1 MLGINKITVAD
12 QLDERGNAGY
22 IITVGYYLETEKDEF
37 GLPSLDLSQDT
48 RLYAYFNKGSAST
61 LVKGPSSTLVMQKLT
76 YPTYIEGSLNP
87 AIVEVG
93 SGFRYPFEAQF
104 TISSSDAE
112 NFEFEIVLMRG
123 KYLSGKHVKPRIR
136 LFSSNSLN
144 IENDDGIAIE
154 DQRNNFYN
162 DLFNF
167 DVFSIG
173 QPKNTANVSDL
184 MLSYSKDATV
194 RGLFVFDKQQFL
206 IDNSKFGKILQNDS
220 LPRATRNF
228 IMNKSSIDRLH
239 LSRMEVGYIRDF
251 QNKPHDLLS
260 NQVAVTVADA
270 SESDNNLNATRGIME
285 YIPTITMGD
294 IEHEK
299 VIGFSDS
306 RLDVGG
312 SHQYILDLTLKD
324 GILSWLITSLNTLT
338 RIQDKLIRGV
348 AQLPKRGLVS
358 VATISRLLVSLN
370 RDIDLSQRQISS
382 YIENLTKFEGSRNVL
397 KYNMVNLINSVST
410 LIGKSGLISQ
420 TNSAYSKIYSK
431 NTSDLFFLKMNKAFD
446 AIADFDD
453 ARSLTYDYMGIR
465 ANSDTGASTVTKEE
479 FESRAKMEFSKLIRN
494 QEGTFANLSRDIYGD
509 VFGFSKED
517 PTPLEAAYFN
527 FEPNYNVFFA
537 PIRVGSLDITVE
549 NSFDFDLMTA
559 EHFKKTFDSSYGSG
573 LSVSYYLQEKGCSV
587 GNDFFQ
593 EDPPL
598 NSKSSKQSYIAANQL
613 FSDSNL
619 INNAS
624 AVEEPYDASFDL
636 PSDIGKTFAS
646 AFLRNDEGWNLSKSD
661 FDLNNK
667 TNRINAITT
676 STNRRTADGP
686 ALSQQLQI
694 VREMPNQIR
703 AIFASRSDKCVNQW
717 LSPSMEG
724 DYIYDPNTYYTIKQN
739 YMNLVKVE
747 YIVGFKKDSIGVP
760 DIKNPIFEKLGDLN
774 TEGRF
779 ICRASI
785 YSDDRFKIGS
795 GFDKIIYADKYFILE
810 VGS

>member
-12 QLDERGNAGY
+12 QLDERGNTGY

-48 RLYAYFNKGSAST
+48 RLYAYFNSPRST
-61 LVKGPSSTLVMQKLT
+61 ILMQKLT
-76 YPTYIEGSLNP
+76 YPTYIEDSLNP
-87 AIVEVG
+87 SIIEID
-93 SGFRYPFEAQF
+93 SGFHYPFEAQF
-104 TISSSDAE
+104 AISSSDAE
-112 NFEFEIVLMRG
+112 NFEFEMVPMRG
-123 KYLSGKHVKPRIR
+123 AHAADRETRIK

-154 DQRNNFYN
+154 DQRSNFYN

-184 MLSYSKDATV
+184 MLSYSKNTTV
-194 RGLFVFDKQQFL
+194 RGLFIFDKQQFL

-220 LPRATRNF
+220 LPRATKNF
-228 IMNKSSIDRLH
+228 IMNKSSIDRLR

-251 QNKPHDLLS
+251 QNKPHDLLN

-270 SESDNNLNATRGIME
+270 SESDSNLNATKGIIE
-285 YIPTITMGD
+285 YIPTIAIGD
-294 IEHEK
+294 IDHEK

-312 SHQYILDLTLKD
+312 SHQYTLDLTLKD

-338 RIQDKLIRGV
+338 RIQNRLNRG
-348 AQLPKRGLVS
+348 AGQLPKRGLVS
-358 VATISRLLVSLN
+358 VSTISRLLVSLN
-370 RDIDLSQRQISS
+370 REIDLSQKEISS

-397 KYNMVNLINSVST
+397 KYSMINLINNVST

-431 NTSDLFFLKMNKAFD
+431 NTSDLFFLKMSKNFD
-446 AIADFDD
+446 VIADFDD
-453 ARSLTYDYMGIR
+453 ARSLTYDYMGIE
-465 ANSDTGASTVTKEE
+465 ANSATGASTITKEE
-479 FESRAKMEFSKLIRN
+479 FQSRAEMEFSKLIRN

-509 VFGFSKED
+509 VFGFSKEN
-517 PTPLEAAYFN
+517 PTLLESAYFN

-537 PIRVGSLDITVE
+537 PIKVGSLDITLE

-559 EHFKKTFDSSYGSG
+559 EHFKKTFDSSYGSA

-598 NSKSSKQSYIAANQL
+598 NSRSRKQSYISANKL

-619 INNAS
+619 INEASPIDEPYNAS
-624 AVEEPYDASFDL
+624 LNL
-636 PSDIGKTFAS
+636 PSDISKTFTS
-646 AFLRNDEGWNLSKSD
+646 AFLRNDEQWNLSKFD

-676 STNRRTADGP
+676 TSPRTSDGP
-686 ALSQQLQI
+686 ALSQQLKV

-747 YIVGFKKDSIGVP
+747 YIVGFKKDSEGVP
-760 DIKNPIFEKLGDLN
+760 DVKNPIFEKLGDLN

-785 YSDDRFKIGS
+785 YNDDRFKIGS

-810 VGS
+810 VSS